1 MERPLPDRSVLTNE
15 RGDHTEPPERWDRT
29 MSKYE
34 RRIFLDRLIE
44 LRASYQQ
51 TVHAATSMTVEG
63 AIAYAV
69 ALYDDA
75 DRLEAMVGGTST
87 DTASTSQSP
96 A

>member
-1 MERPLPDRSVLTNE
+1 
-15 RGDHTEPPERWDRT
+15 

-44 LRASYQQ
+44 LREGYQQ
-51 TVHAATSMTVEG
+51 TAHEATSMTVEG
-63 AIAYAV
+63 AISYAA

-75 DRLEAMVGGTST
+75 DRLEGIVGGTST

>member
-1 MERPLPDRSVLTNE
+1 
-15 RGDHTEPPERWDRT
+15 

-51 TVHAATSMTVEG
+51 TAHEATSMKVDG
-63 AIAYAV
+63 AMAYAA

-75 DRLEAMVGGTST
+75 DRLEAIMGGSSS
-87 DTASTSQSP
+87 DAASTSDTP